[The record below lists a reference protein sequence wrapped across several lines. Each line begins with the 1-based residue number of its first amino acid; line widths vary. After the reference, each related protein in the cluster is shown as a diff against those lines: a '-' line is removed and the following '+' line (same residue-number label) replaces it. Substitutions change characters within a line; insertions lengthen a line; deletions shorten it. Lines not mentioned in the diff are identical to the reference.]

1 MRAFVTGGSGFVG
14 RNLLEALRQRGD
26 TVRALA
32 RSGEAI
38 DVVSRRGAMPVRGDL
53 DTTEVMRDAMRGFD
67 VVFHV
72 AALASEWGAPKLF
85 HRINV
90 EGTRHVIAA
99 ARDAGVSRLVHVST
113 EAVLLGGPPLRNADE
128 TRPRPFR
135 PVGPYGWSK
144 GLAEAEVLA
153 ENQRG
158 LETVVVRP
166 RLIWGTGDTT
176 VLPRMVQAVRDGK
189 FMWIAGGRYLTSTC
203 HVRNACEGLLLAAE
217 RGRPGEIYFVT
228 DGAPVEFRAFITALL
243 RSQGVEPGDRSAPRW
258 AVRLAAPAAEAAWRA
273 LPLRG
278 APPINRA
285 ILVTIGDEVTVSD
298 AKARREL
305 GYRGQVTIHAGLA
318 EMSGAPPV

>member
-166 RLIWGTGDTT
+166 RLIWGAGDTT

-189 FMWIAGGRYLTSTC
+189 FMWIAGGRPVTC
-203 HVRNACEGLLLAAE
+203 ATRA
-217 RGRPGEIYFVT
+217 RGCSSP
-228 DGAPVEFRAFITALL
+228 
-243 RSQGVEPGDRSAPRW
+243 RSADVLGRSISSPMVPQSSSARSS
-258 AVRLAAPAAEAAWRA
+258 RRCSGRRESSPATE
-273 LPLRG
+273 
-278 APPINRA
+278 
-285 ILVTIGDEVTVSD
+285 
-298 AKARREL
+298 ARRGGRSGSRL
-305 GYRGQVTIHAGLA
+305 RPRRRRGEH
-318 EMSGAPPV
+318 SH